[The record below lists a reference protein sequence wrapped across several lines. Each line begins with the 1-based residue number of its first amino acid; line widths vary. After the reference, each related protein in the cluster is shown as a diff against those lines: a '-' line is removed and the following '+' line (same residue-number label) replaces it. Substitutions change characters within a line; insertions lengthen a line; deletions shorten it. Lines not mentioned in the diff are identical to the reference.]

1 MCFIVIGAII
11 SALFGAVLLTIFPKD
26 NPTDDVNVL
35 RVIQLISSLLTFLLP
50 SFLMAFTCGDS
61 VRRYLRIK
69 KTPNLR
75 VIALLAASVIF
86 ITPFIT
92 LVGYFNKTIV
102 LPDFLSNVQEWMEIQ
117 ERNAETITLKLL
129 EPNGFISVISNIIV
143 IALGAAVS
151 EELLFRATF
160 FRLGESLTKNKT
172 LIIWISAVIFSAIH
186 MQFFGFVPR
195 LLLGA
200 YFGYLL
206 IWSDNIWLPI
216 TAHFCNNAIAVLLM
230 SSESLR
236 DSEFVTGDLTP
247 ESIIPFTAI
256 SLIGLCLF
264 VVCVKSIK
272 RRLT

>member
-35 RVIQLISSLLTFLLP
+35 RAIQLISSLLTFLLP

-86 ITPFIT
+86 ITPFST

-160 FRLGESLTKNKT
+160 FRLGERLTKNKT